1 VRGSGV
7 KLLGALLVIGGA
19 AALGHLEAVRREK
32 RARELAAVIT
42 ALELLESHVV
52 YGQVLLADALRRVG
66 EAQPGA
72 GWAFL
77 RAAERLEEGWPA
89 SRALRESFSAWAAR
103 SALLESDLAPLVHLA
118 PVLGLSE
125 GGDQARHLRWAR
137 SQLEVKL
144 AGARQRL
151 PEVARLCRALGVCG
165 GLILALL
172 LY

>member
-1 VRGSGV
+1 V

-103 SALLESDLAPLVHLA
+103 SALLESDLAPFGPPGSGPR
-118 PVLGLSE
+118 PVG

>member
-1 VRGSGV
+1 EAPPVAPAPPGARGVPAGGGAEQERRSGHGGAGGAVRGSGV

-77 RAAERLEEGWPA
+77 RAAERDRK
-89 SRALRESFSAWAAR
+89 ST
-103 SALLESDLAPLVHLA
+103 
-118 PVLGLSE
+118 
-125 GGDQARHLRWAR
+125 
-137 SQLEVKL
+137 
-144 AGARQRL
+144 RL
-151 PEVARLCRALGVCG
+151 NS
-165 GLILALL
+165 
-172 LY
+172 

>member
-1 VRGSGV
+1 V

-89 SRALRESFSAWAAR
+89 SRALRDVFFGVGGAVGSPGERPRAVGPTWLRSSACRRGAIR
-103 SALLESDLAPLVHLA
+103 PGTSAGP
-118 PVLGLSE
+118 
-125 GGDQARHLRWAR
+125 
-137 SQLEVKL
+137 
-144 AGARQRL
+144 GASWR
-151 PEVARLCRALGVCG
+151 
-165 GLILALL
+165 
-172 LY
+172 

>member
-1 VRGSGV
+1 
-7 KLLGALLVIGGA
+7 
-19 AALGHLEAVRREK
+19 
-32 RARELAAVIT
+32 
-42 ALELLESHVV
+42 
-52 YGQVLLADALRRVG
+52 
-66 EAQPGA
+66 
-72 GWAFL
+72 WAFL

-151 PEVARLCRALGVCG
+151 PEVARLCRALGGCG

-172 LY
+172 LYEAGRGAPERRPLRQQLRRRALGGRLRDLPDRRPWDHHRHPQHL

>member
-1 VRGSGV
+1 MARLPGSEGVFFGRG
-7 KLLGALLVIGGA
+7 
-19 AALGHLEAVRREK
+19 RR
-32 RARELAAVIT
+32 
-42 ALELLESHVV
+42 
-52 YGQVLLADALRRVG
+52 G
-66 EAQPGA
+66 P
-72 GWAFL
+72 
-77 RAAERLEEGWPA
+77 
-89 SRALRESFSAWAAR
+89 
-103 SALLESDLAPLVHLA
+103 ALLESDLAPLVHLA